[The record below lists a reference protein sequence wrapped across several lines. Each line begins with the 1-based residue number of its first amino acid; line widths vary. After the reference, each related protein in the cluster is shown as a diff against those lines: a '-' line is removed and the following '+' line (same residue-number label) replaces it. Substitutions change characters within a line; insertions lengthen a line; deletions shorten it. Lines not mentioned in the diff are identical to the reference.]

1 MNKKHP
7 ERLVIAEANRGWLVR
22 HKYLLLRRMSQLS
35 VLVLFLLGPLAGIW
49 IVKGSLISSLTLET
63 LPLTDPFVLF
73 QAMLTGHW
81 PENAALIG
89 VLVVIVFY
97 ALIGGRVYCAW
108 VCPVNI
114 VTDIAHWLRRKL
126 GFRKEAA
133 FNRNA
138 RYWLL
143 GAVMVAAAVSGM
155 MVWELVNPVT
165 ITYRVIIFG
174 GGLAWLMIAAVFLF
188 ELVISEHG
196 WCGRLCPMGAF
207 YSLLGKYSLVR
218 VNAFNRRQCDDC
230 MDCYEICPE
239 PQVIS
244 PALKGEARGLSS
256 IILSVN
262 CTNCGRCV
270 DVCRRDVFKFS
281 TRFSQTKINETPQKE
296 EIVI

>member
-1 MNKKHP
+1 MKK
-7 ERLVIAEANRGWLVR
+7 RRAEGLPIIEDNRGLFVR
-22 HKYLLLRRMSQLS
+22 HKYLVLRRMSQLS
-35 VLVLFLLGPLAGIW
+35 FLGLFLLGPLAGIW

-63 LPLTDPFVLF
+63 LPLTDPFVLS

-89 VLVVIVFY
+89 ALIVIVFY
-97 ALIGGRVYCAW
+97 MLVGGRVYCAW

-114 VTDIAHWLRRKL
+114 ITDTAHWIRRKL

-133 FNRNA
+133 FNRNT

-143 GAVMVAAAVSGM
+143 GAVMVAAAISGM

-174 GGLAWLMIAAVFLF
+174 GGLAWLMLAAIFLF
-188 ELVISEHG
+188 EMVISEHG

-207 YSLLGKYSLVR
+207 YSLLGRFSLVR
-218 VNAFNRRQCDDC
+218 VNAVNRRQCDDC

-239 PQVIS
+239 PHVIS
-244 PALKGEARGLSS
+244 PALKGETKSLSS
-256 IILSVN
+256 VILSVN
-262 CTNCGRCV
+262 CTNCGRCI
-270 DVCRRDVFKFS
+270 DVCRKEVFEFS
-281 TRFSQTKINETPQKE
+281 TRFSTAKFNEVLHKE
-296 EIVI
+296 EIAT